1 MMHRE
6 STVEYTFRLRQ
17 DVAADWTSINPVLL
31 AGEPG
36 VELDT
41 GKMKVGDGI
50 TSWVTLPYYLTEPH
64 IQELIDG
71 AVIEGV
77 PGDSAYE
84 VAVDNGFVGTE
95 VEWLASLE
103 GTDGTNGTNGT
114 NGAAGAAGISAYQ
127 VAVNNGFVGN
137 EAAWLA
143 SLEGADGTNGTN
155 GTNGTD
161 GADGADGADG
171 ESVTVI
177 LVDFGDWP
185 PASDSNPLH
194 LYFRLPE

>member
-1 MMHRE
+1 MHRE

-41 GKMKVGDGI
+41 GKMKMGDGI
-50 TSWVTLPYYLTEPH
+50 NAWTVLPYYLNQVH
-64 IQELIDG
+64 IQALIDA

-77 PGDSAYE
+77 EGDSAYE
-84 VAVDNGFVGTE
+84 VAVNNGFVGTE
-95 VEWLASLE
+95 PEWLASLE
-103 GTDGTNGTNGT
+103 GAPGTNGTNGT
-114 NGAAGAAGISAYQ
+114 NGAAGASAYQ

-155 GTNGTD
+155 GT
-161 GADGADGADG
+161 DGADG
-171 ESVTVI
+171 ESVTVT

>member
-1 MMHRE
+1 MHRE

-36 VELDT
+36 IELDT

-50 TSWVTLPYYLTEPH
+50 NAWTSLPYYLTQPH
-64 IQELIDG
+64 IQVLIDG

-95 VEWLASLE
+95 AEWLASLE

-114 NGAAGAAGISAYQ
+114 NGATGATGLSAYQ

-155 GTNGTD
+155 G
-161 GADGADGADG
+161 AAG
-171 ESVTVI
+171 ESVTVT
-177 LVDFGDWP
+177 LVAFGDWP